1 MSISG
6 VNMKTLPWMALS
18 SAALLLV
25 GCGGGD
31 GDASTQTSK
40 VSFSVSDAP
49 VDSASSVT
57 VGFTQVELVQSDG
70 SSIFLDVNPSD
81 PSMDYEQID
90 LMAYQGS
97 DAALIISDQSI
108 PVGTYQ
114 NLILHV
120 STESNVNFVVDG
132 DGTQA
137 LKQPS
142 NKLRLGSFT
151 VSNESTQAFTIEF
164 DLRYALVMRG
174 NSGSSNGYIL
184 KPHGVSILSNSDVA
198 SLSGTVDQTLFTEGT
213 GCTVDTG
220 NYVYLY
226 EGSVAASTLG
236 DLVDESDASFDTDV
250 PVPDGVVTPYASTA
264 VGDDGSYAFGYLPLG
279 DYTVAFTCSG
289 DDDDPVQYDGLTLPL
304 PADQVAE
311 VTLSSGAET
320 VDFSPVI

>member
-1 MSISG
+1 
-6 VNMKTLPWMALS
+6 MKTLPWMALS

-31 GDASTQTSK
+31 GDTSTQTSK

-164 DLRYALVMRG
+164 DLRYAREQRVEQWLHSQTSWCFDSEQQRCRQLVWYGGPNPVYRRYGLHRG
-174 NSGSSNGYIL
+174 YWQL
-184 KPHGVSILSNSDVA
+184 RVFV
-198 SLSGTVDQTLFTEGT
+198 
-213 GCTVDTG
+213 
-220 NYVYLY
+220 
-226 EGSVAASTLG
+226 
-236 DLVDESDASFDTDV
+236 
-250 PVPDGVVTPYASTA
+250 
-264 VGDDGSYAFGYLPLG
+264 
-279 DYTVAFTCSG
+279 
-289 DDDDPVQYDGLTLPL
+289 
-304 PADQVAE
+304 
-311 VTLSSGAET
+311 
-320 VDFSPVI
+320 